1 MSKLI
6 TTSPRKRS
14 QKKIRAKIFGTLE
27 RPRVAVFRSN
37 KYLSAQIIND
47 EVGKTLAAGT
57 TKGVTGTAV
66 MEKVGIMGKTLA
78 AEGIKKGIKKV
89 VFDRGGFIYT
99 GKVKALAESLRAG
112 GLEF

>member
-1 MSKLI
+1 MAKLI
-6 TTSPRKRS
+6 TTSARKRR

-47 EVGKTLAAGT
+47 EVGNTLAAGT
-57 TKGVTGTAV
+57 TKGVKGASV
-66 MEKVGIMGKTLA
+66 MEKAQTMGKTLA
-78 AEGIKKGIKKV
+78 AEAIKKGIKKV

-99 GKVKALAESLRAG
+99 GKVKALAESLREG

>member
-1 MSKLI
+1 MAKLI
-6 TTSPRKRS
+6 HTSPRKRS
-14 QKKIRAKIFGTLE
+14 QKKIRAKISGTNE

-37 KYLSAQIIND
+37 KYLSAQVIND

-57 TKGVTGTAV
+57 TKELKGSSV
-66 MEKVGIMGKTLA
+66 MEKVQLMGKTLA
-78 AEGIKKGIKKV
+78 SDAIKKGIKKV

-99 GKVKALAESLRAG
+99 GKVKALAEALRAG

>member
-6 TTSPRKRS
+6 ETSARKRS
-14 QKKIRAKIFGTLE
+14 QKKIRAKISGTGE

-47 EVGKTLAAGT
+47 DAGKTLVAGT
-57 TKGVTGTAV
+57 TQGMKGTSV
-66 MEKVGIMGKTLA
+66 MERTQTMGKTLA
-78 AEGIKKGIKKV
+78 ADAIKKGIKKV

-99 GKVKALAESLRAG
+99 GKVKALAEALRAG

>member
-1 MSKLI
+1 MGKLI
-6 TTSPRKRS
+6 KTSARKRS

-57 TKGVTGTAV
+57 TKSVGGTSV

-78 AEGIKKGIKKV
+78 ADAIKKGIKKI

-99 GKVKALAESLRAG
+99 GKVKALAEALRTG